1 MEKTSSDAYRYSL
14 ISVFVFGILG
24 NILVIISILRQ
35 RKLLKNNYYFLILQ
49 LAICD
54 LGWLVVNFFDVMLL
68 LYNFVEKELILR
80 NFVTY
85 CLVIR
90 ITFLFQVT
98 GIYMMLV
105 ISVLRYR
112 ATVHP
117 LKPAVSRRKLKVVCI
132 LGYILGLI
140 AGYGTNIV
148 TCFEQQLNI
157 DVYWRFLYAYGIFFF
172 YAAPTVFMAVVYYK
186 IGRALAKQNKSM
198 KTARS
203 NPVEQSTSG
212 SSFRI
217 LKYVQNRRTFLVCL
231 TTVLCYGVGNLPISV
246 WFIWYIAGEDHLAM
260 KYFSI
265 RAIGV
270 ILRILG
276 TCSVNPLIYGIFD
289 KKLLTFWKLCR
300 KRIRR
305 TQEI

>member
-1 MEKTSSDAYRYSL
+1 MEINDAYRYSL

-24 NILVIISILRQ
+24 NILVIISINLRK
-35 RKLLKNNYYFLILQ
+35 RKLLKNNYYFLVLQ

-54 LGWLVVNFFDVMLL
+54 LGWLVVNFFDVILF

-117 LKPAVSRRKLKVVCI
+117 LKPAVSRRKLRVVCI
-132 LGYILGLI
+132 LGYTIGLI

-148 TCFEQQLNI
+148 TCFETQLNI
-157 DVYWRFLYAYGIFFF
+157 EAYWRFLYAYGMFFF

-212 SSFRI
+212 SPFRI

-246 WFIWYIAGEDHLAM
+246 WFIWYMAGEDHLAI

-265 RAIGV
+265 RAIGE

-276 TCSVNPLIYGIFD
+276 SCSVNPLIYGILD
-289 KKLLTFWKLCR
+289 NKLLTFWKLCR
-300 KRIRR
+300 TKKQR
-305 TQEI
+305 T

>member
-35 RKLLKNNYYFLILQ
+35 RKLLKNNYYFLVLQ

-68 LYNFVEKELILR
+68 LYNFVEKELIVR

-112 ATVHP
+112 ATVEIE
-117 LKPAVSRRKLKVVCI
+117 SC
-132 LGYILGLI
+132 
-140 AGYGTNIV
+140 
-148 TCFEQQLNI
+148 
-157 DVYWRFLYAYGIFFF
+157 LYSGIHSWSNC
-172 YAAPTVFMAVVYYK
+172 
-186 IGRALAKQNKSM
+186 RLWNKYSDM
-198 KTARS
+198 
-203 NPVEQSTSG
+203 
-212 SSFRI
+212 
-217 LKYVQNRRTFLVCL
+217 L
-231 TTVLCYGVGNLPISV
+231 
-246 WFIWYIAGEDHLAM
+246 
-260 KYFSI
+260 
-265 RAIGV
+265 
-270 ILRILG
+270 
-276 TCSVNPLIYGIFD
+276 
-289 KKLLTFWKLCR
+289 
-300 KRIRR
+300 
-305 TQEI
+305 